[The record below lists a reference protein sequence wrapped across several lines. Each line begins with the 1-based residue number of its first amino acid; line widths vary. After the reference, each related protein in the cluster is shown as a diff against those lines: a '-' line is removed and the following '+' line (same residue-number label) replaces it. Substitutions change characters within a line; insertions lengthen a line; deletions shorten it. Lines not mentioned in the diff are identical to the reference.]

1 MSIKLNLDRTWDMLI
16 QQYSKSANS
25 SDIEE
30 PESIEELEED
40 SSIDKEKEDIEEV
53 VEASSLTSEDV
64 HGGEEA
70 TKDIEESPKSAEDG
84 VEEKNNSHKG
94 GRDGEETEPS
104 DEAGSGNAEVDEDNS
119 DSTADEVKE
128 ESSNENSG
136 AGYGFDKP
144 EKESDTTGAG
154 SFAKHESS
162 KEEEI
167 ENFLSKLEDSRKP
180 LTYNGENLR
189 DLFMTIIKQLS
200 KKYRGF
206 NKSSG
211 NGHYDVRKI
220 SKHLVTHQ
228 SFRVPRDKYSKSN
241 AKEVLFFLDT
251 SGSTAWCR
259 DALIEGIQKLESDGY
274 ICTICG
280 AGNGLSDEDA
290 DNDEYNVVGQLQS
303 LGVGRL
309 AKIVRPSVETAAKMA
324 NNATFS
330 IILADF
336 DGLSSFVEMSRLT
349 RRDKIPYFF
358 STEHRYSWDDPCE
371 HDWVSPDACDYPK
384 NFIYNLDEYYEDD
397 CYNDWD
403 SDYDEDEDDYDDYD
417 DDDYD
422 DDDED
427 GEEEW

>member
-1 MSIKLNLDRTWDMLI
+1 MSIKLNLDLTWDMLI
-16 QQYSKSANS
+16 QQYSKSTANS
-25 SDIEE
+25 SNIEE
-30 PESIEELEED
+30 QESMEED
-40 SSIDKEKEDIEEV
+40 TSIDKEKEDIEEV
-53 VEASSLTSEDV
+53 VEASSLSSEDV

-70 TKDIEESPKSAEDG
+70 TKDIENSPNSAEDG

-94 GRDGEETEPS
+94 GHDGEKTEPS
-104 DEAGSGNAEVDEDNS
+104 DEGGSGNAETDEDNS
-119 DSTADEVKE
+119 KSVAEEVKE
-128 ESSNENSG
+128 QSSPENSG

-154 SFAKHESS
+154 SFTKHDESS

-206 NKSSG
+206 NKSFG
-211 NGHYDVRKI
+211 NGCYDVKKI
-220 SKHLVTHQ
+220 SKHLVTHEA
-228 SFRVPRDKYSKSN
+228 FKVPRDKYFKNES
-241 AKEVLFFLDT
+241 KEVLFFLDT

-259 DALIEGIQKLESDGY
+259 NALIEGIQKLESDGF

-280 AGNGLSDEDA
+280 AGNGLSDEDG

-309 AKIVRPSVETAAKMA
+309 AKVVRPSIETAAKMA

-384 NFIYNLDEYYEDD
+384 QFIYNLDEYYEEDED
-397 CYNDWD
+397 NYNDWD
-403 SDYDEDEDDYDDYD
+403 DYDDEDDYDYD
-417 DDDYD
+417 DDYEEE
-422 DDDED
+422 DED
-427 GEEEW
+427 NEEEW